1 VRVIDEVE
9 VGNLESARRP
19 LHHLRQAV
27 HCAEM
32 AGNYAGAGTGR
43 LMIAT
48 LLFGL
53 GDPERISRS
62 SLDAAA
68 LILKDARVYAEA
80 ALATLLRCQEK
91 GEDVRRSEELLAK
104 IDRAF
109 IRVKAHTPSERRGLW
124 GLADIVHRIVR
135 KVHQRRS

>member
-1 VRVIDEVE
+1 
-9 VGNLESARRP
+9 
-19 LHHLRQAV
+19 
-27 HCAEM
+27 
-32 AGNYAGAGTGR
+32 
-43 LMIAT
+43 MIAT